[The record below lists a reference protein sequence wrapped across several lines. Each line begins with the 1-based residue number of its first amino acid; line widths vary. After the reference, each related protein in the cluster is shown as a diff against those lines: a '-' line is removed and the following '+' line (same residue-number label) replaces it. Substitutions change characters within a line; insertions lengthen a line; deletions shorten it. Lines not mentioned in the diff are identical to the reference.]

1 MKRQRGK
8 FPWDLHWENI
18 QAKEVFCLNMASRNR
33 WVMLACSIIKYR
45 NAIKTMS
52 LFEGISVIQ
61 IFNKGKI
68 IKLILFCYETMSC
81 RLPVVASN
89 TPIFSYLGL
98 SPHEREFS
106 LGFWIPRQGFRILST
121 GFRFFVSGT
130 WIPDSN
136 PLWDSGFLELYSGFH
151 KLKFRDS
158 GIPLHGARHSV

>member
-81 RLPVVASN
+81 RLQVVASK
-89 TPIFSYLGL
+89 TPIFLTSAYH
-98 SPHEREFS
+98 PMK
-106 LGFWIPRQGFRILST
+106 

-151 KLKFRDS
+151 KLKSRDS